1 MRVARGTEA
10 QYSWPLGS
18 PPAPC
23 LTAGVYRNPVLVTSA
38 CWKDRAWKWKP
49 EGCPMFDNIE
59 DQMET
64 PSSAQVIVHETN
76 VAERVDRIREN
87 MVGT

>member
-1 MRVARGTEA
+1 M
-10 QYSWPLGS
+10 
-18 PPAPC
+18 
-23 LTAGVYRNPVLVTSA
+23 
-38 CWKDRAWKWKP
+38 P
-49 EGCPMFDNIE
+49 EGCPKFENIE
-59 DQMET
+59 DRMET